1 MSLQSVQETTSYLL
15 VQICRAHRSLAE
27 SQLEKIGLH
36 AGQEM
41 FMLQLADQQGQTQ
54 SQLAEQMCIQPPTLN
69 KMLSRMESSGL
80 VERRTDTEDSRV
92 SRVYLTEKSTD
103 LPESI
108 EHVWA
113 TLEERTLASFTVDE
127 RVLLRRLLLQIV
139 TNLNTQDS

>member
-1 MSLQSVQETTSYLL
+1 MSLQSVQETTGYLL

-27 SQLEKIGLH
+27 SELEKIGLH

-41 FMLQLADQQGQTQ
+41 FLLQLADQQGQAQ

-80 VERRTDTEDSRV
+80 VERRTDSEDNRV
-92 SRVYLTEKSTD
+92 SRVYLTEKSAE

-108 EHVWA
+108 EQIWI
-113 TLEERTLASFTVDE
+113 TLEQRTFASFTLDE
-127 RVLLRRLLLQIV
+127 RVLLRRLLLQII
-139 TNLNTQDS
+139 TNLNTEGA